1 MGEKKTIINKKA
13 KFEYAILEGV
23 EAGMVLSGA
32 EVKSLRLGRGSLNEA
47 FVRLT
52 NGEAF
57 LVNANIPGYKYADLT
72 EYEPTRSRK
81 LLMSRKE
88 LAALGAKLKSGN
100 YSLVPLKIYPK
111 GRVLKLL
118 VGLGRGKKQYEKR
131 EVIKRRDLE
140 REAQREAKGR
150 S

>member
-81 LLMSRKE
+81 LLMSDGDRN
-88 LAALGAKLKSGN
+88 ALLYDRRIEWS
-100 YSLVPLKIYPK
+100 S
-111 GRVLKLL
+111 
-118 VGLGRGKKQYEKR
+118 VGLMMNAVRGETTTSSMLSNLS
-131 EVIKRRDLE
+131 RRTPTFHRRWLLM
-140 REAQREAKGR
+140 KI
-150 S
+150 SSCT